1 MSDKYEYLKK
11 VIDKLHFGKYY
22 ESDFSSTDVE
32 IAMRELKAICQSLPL
47 LSPDV
52 QTDIMRLLEAA
63 QSRHLRE
70 VLKYKADGEE
80 KFHHLLKEY
89 NHFLQ
94 RQTFLPDTHR
104 YDQVQS
110 DDVKSSEN
118 KTSVS
123 FSTIGEEIWRDNFE
137 SPINPMEAISPDKI
151 AESYKELYHNE
162 WSAAYKA
169 LQKTGMIVMEE
180 EIVKKLSTIL
190 HLVYELCRDE
200 AKKHRSKIMETLVY
214 PLGVSAT
221 IDEDGHSHFQQAHV
235 DPETDRKLQPEVHRI
250 QHETGVYAVPAVQE
264 IFWHK
269 HGGGFMETGWDK
281 SKEIMAYVESCVR
294 LCWLLSIQDPPMKLS
309 WPEEGSEINEHV
321 KVYTKHGK
329 RVHYTVWPALYLHE
343 NGALLSK
350 GVVQPY

>member
-22 ESDFSSTDVE
+22 ESDFSNTDVE

-94 RQTFLPDTHR
+94 RQTFLPDTHL
-104 YDQVQS
+104 
-110 DDVKSSEN
+110 
-118 KTSVS
+118 
-123 FSTIGEEIWRDNFE
+123 
-137 SPINPMEAISPDKI
+137 NPMEAISPDKI

-294 LCWLLSIQDPPMKLS
+294 LCWLFSIQDPPMKLS